1 MRLIRPVFPR
11 GLLVAALAC
20 ALLAACASAPPR
32 NPLAE
37 WRGSPN
43 HDVRRARLVV
53 LHHTDMESAEA
64 ALHTLQ
70 TGNAGGPVSAHYL
83 VGRDGRLYQLVPEQ
97 LRAWHAGAGRWQGQ
111 DDLNSASI
119 GIEIDN
125 DGHSPFPDAQ
135 LEALLRLLEDI
146 VARTGIPRAQVI
158 GHADLAPARK
168 RDPSAVFPWARLAEA
183 GFGLWP
189 RAAPAPAPDDFD
201 PWRALRLVGY
211 DLADP
216 EAARCAF
223 QRHFRAHECT
233 LEEDGHM
240 ARGAWRPG
248 DFDILHDLER
258 QRLGRGD
265 RALPGLAPA
274 PDDEAAASARAT
286 RGGGVRQ

>member
-1 MRLIRPVFPR
+1 MFRPVPRR
-11 GLLVAALAC
+11 GLLAAVVASVV
-20 ALLAACASAPPR
+20 LAACASTPPR

-70 TGNAGGPVSAHYL
+70 TGNSGGPVSAHYL
-83 VGRDGRLYQLVPEQ
+83 VGRDGRLYQLVPEE

-111 DDLNSASI
+111 GDLNSASI

-125 DGHSPFPDAQ
+125 DGQSPFPDAQ
-135 LEALLRLLEDI
+135 VQALLRLLEDI

-158 GHADLAPARK
+158 GHADLAPSRK
-168 RDPSAVFPWARLAEA
+168 RDPSALFPWARLAEA

-189 RAAPAPAPDDFD
+189 RPAPAPAPDDFD

-223 QRHFRAHECT
+223 QRRFRAHECR
-233 LEEDGHM
+233 LDEDGN
-240 ARGAWRPG
+240 ASWGEWLPG
-248 DFDILHDLER
+248 DLDILHDLER
-258 QRLGRGD
+258 QRL
-265 RALPGLAPA
+265 
-274 PDDEAAASARAT
+274 E
-286 RGGGVRQ
+286 GGG